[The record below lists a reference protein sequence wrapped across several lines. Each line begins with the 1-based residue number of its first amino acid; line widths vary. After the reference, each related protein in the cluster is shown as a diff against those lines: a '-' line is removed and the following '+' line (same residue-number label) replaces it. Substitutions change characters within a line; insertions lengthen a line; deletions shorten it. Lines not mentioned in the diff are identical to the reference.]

1 MFPKHI
7 NSQRPSGG
15 KRYVSCWG
23 RVLSPITYDG
33 MGNPLTYDGW
43 TFTWEHGRELSA
55 MSKNGTTWTY
65 SYDANGMRTKRTNG
79 STTYSYV
86 YNGSQ
91 LTQLTVNAAQMRFIY
106 GGSSPVAME
115 YAGETYFYVFNLQG
129 DVVTILDSSSTAVV
143 NYSYDAWGNVLAISG
158 TLADT
163 VGVLNPFR
171 YRGYVYDHET
181 GLYYL
186 QSRYYNP
193 EWGRFLNADAYVT
206 TGQGLL
212 GNNMF
217 VYCGNNPVIRVDASG
232 EFFFTVLGAVIGAI
246 SGAVDSLIMGG
257 TAEDIAKGA
266 LAGGVSG
273 AISGAGVDIGVAVTA
288 ATGGTGVGA
297 GLAIAGVMGAIGSAV
312 GTGISTD
319 WEADPLDY
327 AASALVGGLA
337 NMLSFGLAPINGEI
351 GKGALT
357 IMKGIVEEGFKDL
370 TMNVA
375 TGTII
380 ATGAI
385 WITRVTTNNNQ
396 RTQEL
401 VNAG

>member
-1 MFPKHI
+1 
-7 NSQRPSGG
+7 
-15 KRYVSCWG
+15 
-23 RVLSPITYDG
+23 
-33 MGNPLTYDGW
+33 
-43 TFTWEHGRELSA
+43 

-65 SYDANGMRTKRTNG
+65 TYDANGMRTKSTNG
-79 STTYSYV
+79 SATYSYV

-143 NYSYDAWGNVLAISG
+143 NYSYDAWGNVLVISG

-193 EWGRFLNADAYVT
+193 EWGRFLNADVFVS

-217 VYCGNNPVIRVDASG
+217 AYCGNNPVNCVDY
-232 EFFFTVLGAVIGAI
+232 
-246 SGAVDSLIMGG
+246 
-257 TAEDIAKGA
+257 
-266 LAGGVSG
+266 
-273 AISGAGVDIGVAVTA
+273 
-288 ATGGTGVGA
+288 TG
-297 GLAIAGVMGAIGSAV
+297 MS
-312 GTGISTD
+312 
-319 WEADPLDY
+319 
-327 AASALVGGLA
+327 
-337 NMLSFGLAPINGEI
+337 PII
-351 GKGALT
+351 K
-357 IMKGIVEEGFKDL
+357 IY
-370 TMNVA
+370 
-375 TGTII
+375 
-380 ATGAI
+380 
-385 WITRVTTNNNQ
+385 
-396 RTQEL
+396 
-401 VNAG
+401 

>member
-1 MFPKHI
+1 M
-7 NSQRPSGG
+7 
-15 KRYVSCWG
+15 
-23 RVLSPITYDG
+23 
-33 MGNPLTYDGW
+33 
-43 TFTWEHGRELSA
+43 A
-55 MSKNGTTWTY
+55 KNGTTWTY
-65 SYDANGMRTKRTNG
+65 TYDANGMRTKRTNG

-171 YRGYVYDHET
+171 YRGYVYDTET

-193 EWGRFLNADAYVT
+193 TWGRFLNADAFVS

-217 VYCGNNPVIRVDASG
+217 AYCRNNPVKRIDVSGWYDLDIDDVDPIDDELEHEEG
-232 EFFFTVLGAVIGAI
+232 YLG
-246 SGAVDSLIMGG
+246 GG
-257 TAEDIAKGA
+257 TTTTDAKSSSSKSVPGATPYNPSGSSTPPEPLPSNAGISNTSPGHTPDQSALMQLVKAIVANAKNGQFITFDEAKILDEWAAEYN
-266 LAGGVSG
+266 
-273 AISGAGVDIGVAVTA
+273 VTQKHTA
-288 ATGGTGVGA
+288 F
-297 GLAIAGVMGAIGSAV
+297 IGS
-312 GTGISTD
+312 GKHWRTGWDHTHIYK
-319 WEADPLDY
+319 EHVPF
-327 AASALVGGLA
+327 
-337 NMLSFGLAPINGEI
+337 LSKHG
-351 GKGALT
+351 
-357 IMKGIVEEGFKDL
+357 
-370 TMNVA
+370 
-375 TGTII
+375 
-380 ATGAI
+380 
-385 WITRVTTNNNQ
+385 
-396 RTQEL
+396 
-401 VNAG
+401 